1 MSYQIIYY
9 KDKVGEKGM
18 KRIGMFVLSAVLA
31 FAMSGC
37 QVNDNQVD
45 MVEVAEKLVSY
56 SQEVMQKAEEDPS
69 DIASQEQI
77 YQDME
82 AEFQDVMEED
92 TLKDVQ
98 IKIVTFIMNELSSY
112 SLPVTIQSVSIE
124 EGDSQVLT
132 VKFKDQNQK
141 QGEVILRMQE
151 NNGKISYVGVYG
163 K

>member
-1 MSYQIIYY
+1 M
-9 KDKVGEKGM
+9 D
-18 KRIGMFVLSAVLA
+18 
-31 FAMSGC
+31 GC

-56 SQEVMQKAEEDPS
+56 SQEVMQKTEEDPS

-82 AEFQDVMEED
+82 TEFQDVMEED

-132 VKFKDQNQK
+132 VKFKNQNQK
-141 QGEVILRMQE
+141 QGDIILRMQE

>member
-1 MSYQIIYY
+1 MIYY

-132 VKFKDQNQK
+132 VKFKDKNQK

>member
-1 MSYQIIYY
+1 M
-9 KDKVGEKGM
+9 D
-18 KRIGMFVLSAVLA
+18 
-31 FAMSGC
+31 GC

-56 SQEVMQKAEEDPS
+56 SQEVMQKTEKDPS

-132 VKFKDQNQK
+132 VKFKNQNQK

>member
-1 MSYQIIYY
+1 
-9 KDKVGEKGM
+9 M
-18 KRIGMFVLSAVLA
+18 KRIGMFVLSVVLA

-45 MVEVAEKLVSY
+45 MVEVAEKWVSY
-56 SQEVMQKAEEDPS
+56 SQEVMQKTEEDPS

-112 SLPVTIQSVSIE
+112 SLPVTIQSVFIE

-132 VKFKDQNQK
+132 VKFKNQNQK

-163 K
+163 KWIGK

>member
-1 MSYQIIYY
+1 M
-9 KDKVGEKGM
+9 D
-18 KRIGMFVLSAVLA
+18 
-31 FAMSGC
+31 GC

-56 SQEVMQKAEEDPS
+56 SQEVMQKTEEDPS

-132 VKFKDQNQK
+132 VKFKNQNQK

>member
-1 MSYQIIYY
+1 M
-9 KDKVGEKGM
+9 D
-18 KRIGMFVLSAVLA
+18 
-31 FAMSGC
+31 GC

-56 SQEVMQKAEEDPS
+56 SQEVMQKTEEDPS

>member
-1 MSYQIIYY
+1 
-9 KDKVGEKGM
+9 M
-18 KRIGMFVLSAVLA
+18 KRIGMIVMSAVLA

-69 DIASQEQI
+69 DIASQEEI

>member
-1 MSYQIIYY
+1 
-9 KDKVGEKGM
+9 M

-141 QGEVILRMQE
+141 QGEVIFIPKGSSIVFSTPFYTKFLY
-151 NNGKISYVGVYG
+151 IVYPADWQNQ
-163 K
+163 

>member
-1 MSYQIIYY
+1 
-9 KDKVGEKGM
+9 M

-31 FAMSGC
+31 LAMSGC

>member
-1 MSYQIIYY
+1 
-9 KDKVGEKGM
+9 M

-45 MVEVAEKLVSY
+45 MEEVAEKLVSY

-112 SLPVTIQSVSIE
+112 SLPVTIQSVSTE

>member
-1 MSYQIIYY
+1 
-9 KDKVGEKGM
+9 M

-151 NNGKISYVGVYG
+151 NNGRISYVGVYG

>member
-1 MSYQIIYY
+1 MIYY

>member
-1 MSYQIIYY
+1 M
-9 KDKVGEKGM
+9 D
-18 KRIGMFVLSAVLA
+18 
-31 FAMSGC
+31 GC

-56 SQEVMQKAEEDPS
+56 SQEVMQKAEENPS

-132 VKFKDQNQK
+132 VKFKNQNQK
-141 QGEVILRMQE
+141 QEEVILRMQE

>member
-1 MSYQIIYY
+1 M
-9 KDKVGEKGM
+9 D
-18 KRIGMFVLSAVLA
+18 
-31 FAMSGC
+31 GC

-56 SQEVMQKAEEDPS
+56 SQEVMQKTEEDPS

-132 VKFKDQNQK
+132 VKFKNQNQK
-141 QGEVILRMQE
+141 QGDVILRMQE

>member
-1 MSYQIIYY
+1 M
-9 KDKVGEKGM
+9 D
-18 KRIGMFVLSAVLA
+18 
-31 FAMSGC
+31 GC

-56 SQEVMQKAEEDPS
+56 SQEVMQKTEEDPS

-132 VKFKDQNQK
+132 VKFKNQNQK

-151 NNGKISYVGVYG
+151 NLSLIHILGWKRIKVIRAYALIIFI
-163 K
+163 

>member
-1 MSYQIIYY
+1 
-9 KDKVGEKGM
+9 M

-45 MVEVAEKLVSY
+45 MVEVAEKWVSY

-151 NNGKISYVGVYG
+151 NNEKISYVGVYG
-163 K
+163 KWIGK

>member
-1 MSYQIIYY
+1 
-9 KDKVGEKGM
+9 M

-77 YQDME
+77 YQHME

-112 SLPVTIQSVSIE
+112 LLPVTIQSVFIE

-132 VKFKDQNQK
+132 VKFKNQNQK

>member
-1 MSYQIIYY
+1 
-9 KDKVGEKGM
+9 M
-18 KRIGMFVLSAVLA
+18 KRIGMFVLSAILA

-82 AEFQDVMEED
+82 AEFQGVMEED

>member
-1 MSYQIIYY
+1 
-9 KDKVGEKGM
+9 M

-132 VKFKDQNQK
+132 VKFKNQNQK
-141 QGEVILRMQE
+141 QGDIILRMQE

>member
-1 MSYQIIYY
+1 
-9 KDKVGEKGM
+9 M

-45 MVEVAEKLVSY
+45 MVEVAEKLLSY

-112 SLPVTIQSVSIE
+112 SLPVTIQSVSTE

>member
-1 MSYQIIYY
+1 
-9 KDKVGEKGM
+9 M

-45 MVEVAEKLVSY
+45 MVEVAEKWVSY

-112 SLPVTIQSVSIE
+112 SLPVTIQSVSIQ

-163 K
+163 KWIGK

>member
-1 MSYQIIYY
+1 
-9 KDKVGEKGM
+9 M
-18 KRIGMFVLSAVLA
+18 KRIGIFVLSAVLA

-132 VKFKDQNQK
+132 VKFKDKNQK

>member
-1 MSYQIIYY
+1 
-9 KDKVGEKGM
+9 M
-18 KRIGMFVLSAVLA
+18 KRIGMIVMSAVLA

-132 VKFKDQNQK
+132 VKFKDKNQK

>member
-1 MSYQIIYY
+1 
-9 KDKVGEKGM
+9 M

-45 MVEVAEKLVSY
+45 MVEVAEKLVNY

>member
-1 MSYQIIYY
+1 
-9 KDKVGEKGM
+9 M

-56 SQEVMQKAEEDPS
+56 SQEVMQKAEEDPN

-112 SLPVTIQSVSIE
+112 SLPVTIQSVSIQ

>member
-1 MSYQIIYY
+1 
-9 KDKVGEKGM
+9 M

-45 MVEVAEKLVSY
+45 MVEVTEKWVSY

-163 K
+163 KWIGK

>member
-1 MSYQIIYY
+1 
-9 KDKVGEKGM
+9 M
-18 KRIGMFVLSAVLA
+18 KRIGMIVMSAVLA

-56 SQEVMQKAEEDPS
+56 SQEVMQKTEEDPS

-82 AEFQDVMEED
+82 AEFQGVMEED

-98 IKIVTFIMNELSSY
+98 IKL
-112 SLPVTIQSVSIE
+112 
-124 EGDSQVLT
+124 
-132 VKFKDQNQK
+132 
-141 QGEVILRMQE
+141 
-151 NNGKISYVGVYG
+151 
-163 K
+163 

>member
-1 MSYQIIYY
+1 
-9 KDKVGEKGM
+9 M

-112 SLPVTIQSVSIE
+112 SLPVTIQSVFIE

-132 VKFKDQNQK
+132 VKFKNQNQK

>member
-1 MSYQIIYY
+1 
-9 KDKVGEKGM
+9 M

-45 MVEVAEKLVSY
+45 MVEVAEKWVSY

-163 K
+163 KWIGK

>member
-1 MSYQIIYY
+1 
-9 KDKVGEKGM
+9 M

-45 MVEVAEKLVSY
+45 MVEVAEKLLSY

-112 SLPVTIQSVSIE
+112 LLPVTIQSVSTE

>member
-1 MSYQIIYY
+1 M
-9 KDKVGEKGM
+9 D
-18 KRIGMFVLSAVLA
+18 
-31 FAMSGC
+31 GC

-56 SQEVMQKAEEDPS
+56 SQEVMQKIEEDPS

-132 VKFKDQNQK
+132 VKFKNQNQK
-141 QGEVILRMQE
+141 QGDVILRMQE

>member
-1 MSYQIIYY
+1 
-9 KDKVGEKGM
+9 M

-45 MVEVAEKLVSY
+45 MVEVAEKWVSY

-112 SLPVTIQSVSIE
+112 SLPVTIQSVS
-124 EGDSQVLT
+124 GYFFSVQLL
-132 VKFKDQNQK
+132 
-141 QGEVILRMQE
+141 ILCIKHSSDFRCLLLR
-151 NNGKISYVGVYG
+151 
-163 K
+163 

>member
-1 MSYQIIYY
+1 M
-9 KDKVGEKGM
+9 D
-18 KRIGMFVLSAVLA
+18 
-31 FAMSGC
+31 GC

-56 SQEVMQKAEEDPS
+56 SQEVMQKTEEDPS
-69 DIASQEQI
+69 NIASQEQI

-132 VKFKDQNQK
+132 VKFKNQNQK
-141 QGEVILRMQE
+141 QGDVILRMQE

>member
-1 MSYQIIYY
+1 
-9 KDKVGEKGM
+9 M

-112 SLPVTIQSVSIE
+112 SLPVTIQSVSIQ

-132 VKFKDQNQK
+132 VKFKNQNQK
-141 QGEVILRMQE
+141 QGDIILRMQE

>member
-1 MSYQIIYY
+1 
-9 KDKVGEKGM
+9 M

-56 SQEVMQKAEEDPS
+56 SQEVMQKTEEDPS

-151 NNGKISYVGVYG
+151 NNGKVSYVGVYG

>member
-1 MSYQIIYY
+1 
-9 KDKVGEKGM
+9 M
-18 KRIGMFVLSAVLA
+18 KRIGMFVLSAILA

>member
-1 MSYQIIYY
+1 
-9 KDKVGEKGM
+9 M
-18 KRIGMFVLSAVLA
+18 KRIGMIVMSAVLA

-45 MVEVAEKLVSY
+45 MVEVAEKWVSY

-69 DIASQEQI
+69 DNASQEQI

-163 K
+163 KWIGK